1 MASLPARK
9 PVKHRG
15 LYLLSSPLPFFLAVD
30 FLAKYC
36 IFSQEK
42 LAEYKRAFEA
52 VSERGFKPSLFT
64 LCLRYTPSFFLVFCL
79 SLSLDLTLSLSPFHS
94 RDSNFAYMKMLLL
107 VMIMLMMIPSG

>member
-1 MASLPARK
+1 MWLLFPLESLLNTE
-9 PVKHRG
+9 VCI
-15 LYLLSSPLPFFLAVD
+15 YSLLPSSPLPFFLAID

-79 SLSLDLTLSLSPFHS
+79 SLSLDLTLSLSFS
-94 RDSNFAYMKMLLL
+94 LFLSLVILTLLT
-107 VMIMLMMIPSG
+107 